1 MKRGIILILALALV
15 LVFAMSA
22 VAVAVPG
29 NGNAGGNDNP
39 LGELRSSQVD
49 KGAMISAYVH
59 ALPDGA
65 TFGSEIAEYK
75 EAAGFKAD

>member
-1 MKRGIILILALALV
+1 MKRAIVLTLALALL
-15 LVFAMSA
+15 LVFVMGA

-39 LGELRSSQVD
+39 LGELRSSQTD

-59 ALPDGA
+59 ALPEGVTLGDM
-65 TFGSEIAEYK
+65 IAEYK
-75 EAAGFKAD
+75 YDNGFK